1 MGGSINAAMKTVKF
15 QTDENEEAEDA
26 LSVALPAEPS
36 SAPSVSVNVTNVS
49 NNQQGLQH
57 LTYTCPGFT
66 GNVIHISSAIFT
78 SRYIKVHFD
87 ITVKPIKCFCFLK

>member
-26 LSVALPAEPS
+26 LSVAPPAEPS
-36 SAPSVSVNVTNVS
+36 SAPSVNVTNVS